1 MSFFCC
7 NECTQSFFFDLWHL
21 IPWCPFPLHLPH
33 VMVGGADGEDLGVLH
48 LSWEWQ
54 LLLLIGLYKT
64 LFFVLFREML
74 LFSSIR
80 LLWINVFSSPFAIS
94 TSLNRIKFDTWNY
107 NTNRNNMWENPLSY
121 VRLACSWLIIENK
134 PIFWSYVKHFPIF

>member
-7 NECTQSFFFDLWHL
+7 NECTQSVFFDLWHL

-80 LLWINVFSSPFAIS
+80 LLWINVFSSPFAVS

-121 VRLACSWLIIENK
+121 VRLACSWLITENK